1 PRRARGPALARRD
14 RLGLPR
20 PPGLARAAAS
30 RRRAPPDGGD
40 RDPRSARAGAGR
52 RRRAP
57 ARRPRD
63 RPAAPRRH
71 ERRAAALALRDRSE
85 AGARR
90 SGAPARLRGRAAH
103 GALDRGRLA
112 ASARHLPEEGRMSFQ
127 HPVLLI
133 ALLIVPAAVV
143 GWIWLERRRSERA
156 AAWSSPALLPN
167 MLTSRPGRR
176 RFVPLVLFL
185 VGLTLLLAGFA
196 RPEATLTVPREGAT
210 VVLALDVSG
219 SMAAKDVKPTR
230 LAAADAAVAQFVKDL
245 PSKYRVALV
254 TFSSRPTVKVPPT
267 YDHKLILQA
276 LPSKTELEGSAGAD
290 GAATAGLVASKA
302 VGKSK
307 PGAPHPPAA
316 VLLLSDGA
324 QNSGRLKPA
333 DAIAQARKL
342 DVPVSTIALGTAD
355 GMVYQKLPG
364 SKYTEQHAVPA

>member
-1 PRRARGPALARRD
+1 
-14 RLGLPR
+14 
-20 PPGLARAAAS
+20 
-30 RRRAPPDGGD
+30 
-40 RDPRSARAGAGR
+40 
-52 RRRAP
+52 
-57 ARRPRD
+57 
-63 RPAAPRRH
+63 
-71 ERRAAALALRDRSE
+71 
-85 AGARR
+85 
-90 SGAPARLRGRAAH
+90 
-103 GALDRGRLA
+103 
-112 ASARHLPEEGRMSFQ
+112 MSFQ

-133 ALLIVPAAVV
+133 ALLIVPAAVA
-143 GWIWLERRRSERA
+143 GWIWLERRRGERA

-167 MLTSRPGRR
+167 MLTSKPGRC

-210 VVLALDVSG
+210 VVLALDASG
-219 SMAAKDVKPTR
+219 SMAAKDVKPSR

-245 PSKYRVALV
+245 PSKYRISLV

-276 LPSKTELEGSAGAD
+276 LPTKTELEGSAVAD
-290 GAATAGLVASKA
+290 GAATAVLVASKA

-316 VLLLSDGA
+316 VLLVSDGA

-342 DVPVSTIALGTAD
+342 DVPVSTISLGTAD
-355 GMVYQKLPG
+355 GIVYQKLPG
-364 SKYTEQHAVPA
+364 SKYIEQHAVPAQPAQLRALAQGTNGRFFRATSATALKQVYKDLGSRLAHQHKKREITQWWALGAMGFILGGALISGVWFRRLV

>member
-1 PRRARGPALARRD
+1 
-14 RLGLPR
+14 
-20 PPGLARAAAS
+20 
-30 RRRAPPDGGD
+30 
-40 RDPRSARAGAGR
+40 
-52 RRRAP
+52 
-57 ARRPRD
+57 
-63 RPAAPRRH
+63 
-71 ERRAAALALRDRSE
+71 
-85 AGARR
+85 
-90 SGAPARLRGRAAH
+90 
-103 GALDRGRLA
+103 
-112 ASARHLPEEGRMSFQ
+112 MSFQ
-127 HPVLLI
+127 HPALLI

-167 MLTSRPGRR
+167 MLTAKPGRR
-176 RFVPLVLFL
+176 RFVPLALFL

-219 SMAAKDVKPTR
+219 SMDAKDVKPTR
-230 LAAADAAVAQFVKDL
+230 LAAADAAMAQFVKDL

-276 LPSKTELEGSAGAD
+276 LPTKTELEGSAVSD
-290 GAATAGLVASKA
+290 GAATAVLVASKA

-324 QNSGRLKPA
+324 QNAGRLKPA

-364 SKYTEQHAVPA
+364 SKYTEQHAVPASPAQLRALAQGTNGRFFKAGSSTAVKQVYKDLGSRLAHQHKKREITQWWALGALGFILCGAVLSGIWFRRLG